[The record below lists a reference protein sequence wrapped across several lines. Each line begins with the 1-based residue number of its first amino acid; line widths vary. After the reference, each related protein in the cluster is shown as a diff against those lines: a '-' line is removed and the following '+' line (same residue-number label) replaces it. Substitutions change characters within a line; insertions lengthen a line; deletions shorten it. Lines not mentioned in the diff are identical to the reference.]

1 MSEAPKEMNDNDK
14 LMALLAYLLSPLV
27 PAIILLSESKNRP
40 YQRYYAL
47 QGLGLFV
54 AEFVGAIVLCIVFTI
69 CATVTLGLGSL
80 LYCLLFVV
88 YVPQI
93 YYGII
98 AYSQPKYFEIPVLTN
113 FMVQQKW
120 LTKP

>member
-27 PAIILLSESKNRP
+27 PAIILLSDSKNRP
-40 YQRYYAL
+40 YQRYHAL

-80 LYCLLFVV
+80 LYCLLIVV

-98 AYSQPKYFEIPVLTN
+98 AYSQPKYFEIPVITN